1 MRHLEHD
8 HDHMIRLRVDSAE
21 AAGTVAAQMK
31 EGSIMLDNP
40 ILIALMNHYNEW
52 YSARFEQALAPFD
65 ADNLESSGSI
75 QIDSTPWFA
84 EPVKICDSQNQA
96 VLFEGLPL
104 AWLGEQPTPA
114 RVIELAWYAAAL
126 SDGELPA
133 LIGDRVTASPEILGE
148 LVSELL
154 RADWSQIRDE
164 EEDPASLALSR
175 LIETAGP
182 HLTTEQLEL
191 LLDRYMTTERPDDL
205 VTAALKTALAAQG
218 DYATA
223 QLTIRLKQALDA
235 GQAVE
240 GPVEYLMIFLG
251 SAGQQKHSAESFD
264 AMRTAF
270 RRATNKQVA
279 AICLGDFGD
288 PRGIA
293 VMRSWLDSHP
303 ETDRATRLEIV
314 AAIKRLGGEVE
325 K

>member
-1 MRHLEHD
+1 MA
-8 HDHMIRLRVDSAE
+8 V
-21 AAGTVAAQMK
+21 AQMK
-31 EGSIMLDNP
+31 EGSGMLDNP
-40 ILIALMNHYNEW
+40 ILIALMNNYNQW
-52 YSARFEQALAPFD
+52 YSARFEQALAPYD
-65 ADNLESSGSI
+65 VDNLESSGSI
-75 QIDSTPWFA
+75 QIDSVPWFD
-84 EPVKICDSQNQA
+84 EHVKIYESQGQV

-104 AWLGEQPTPA
+104 DFLGEHPA
-114 RVIELAWYAAAL
+114 PDREIELAWYAAAL

-133 LIGDRVTASPEILGE
+133 LIGDRVTANPQILGE
-148 LVSELL
+148 LVNELL
-154 RADWSQIRDE
+154 QADWSQIREE

-175 LIETAGP
+175 LIETSGP
-182 HLTTEQLEL
+182 HLTTEQLEM
-191 LLDRYMTTERPDDL
+191 LLDRYMITKNPDDL
-205 VTAALKTALAAQG
+205 VTAALKTALTAQG
-218 DYATA
+218 DYTTG

-235 GQAVE
+235 GQPVE

-251 SAGQQKHSAESFD
+251 STGQQQHSAESFD